1 MITQSIKYDQKEK
14 ILFVALELFAI
25 DGFAATSTKSIAKK
39 AGVSEGLIF
48 SHYESKTG
56 LLEAIN
62 KLAEENLHLV
72 LKPVM
77 ECNLPKKAINMLIDL
92 LFEIDESEYNFW
104 RLQFK
109 LKWDTNYYNPNR
121 MKPLV
126 NKMTWCLTQLEYENP
141 QIEAKFLVDIFDTVA
156 TNILRDGRESQ
167 LPYRQFLKS
176 KYNLTDE

>member
-1 MITQSIKYDQKEK
+1 MTNKEK
-14 ILFVALELFAI
+14 ILFVALELFAV
-25 DGFAATSTKSIAKK
+25 DGFTATSTKSIAKK

-56 LLEAIN
+56 LLGAIN
-62 KLAEENLHLV
+62 NLAEEKLQKVFL
-72 LKPVM
+72 PIM
-77 ECNLPKKAINMLIDL
+77 ECQDPKMTIKMLIDL
-92 LFEIDESEYNFW
+92 LFDIDKSEYNFW

-121 MKPLV
+121 MQPIID
-126 NKMTWCLTQLEYENP
+126 KMTWCLTQLKYDNP
-141 QIEAKFLVDIFDTVA
+141 KIEAKFLVDIFDTVA
-156 TNILRDGRESQ
+156 TSILRDGRESQ